1 MKTLVVRPGRRA
13 ALNSREPK
21 INRSPAAAPLPRATL
36 PASRGFMAQP
46 GDFDFG
52 TRSASGAATLTV
64 SPSPFPSSFRGS
76 RLNPGNGN

>member
-64 SPSPFPSSFRGS
+64 PLPIPLEFPWLAIKS
-76 RLNPGNGN
+76 RKR